1 MLKKVVISVIVVFLV
16 IFVLVRVSST
26 IKEYTALF
34 SDMSAMHEKIVKV
47 VDRLNVHIERMD
59 PATIKERAKSFE
71 RLAKNLQP
79 FIKPFFESGMD
90 KKKEDFQ
97 TEQ

>member
-26 IKEYTALF
+26 IKEY
-34 SDMSAMHEKIVKV
+34 SDMGAIHEKIVKV
-47 VDRLNVHIERMD
+47 VDHLNAHIEQMD
-59 PATIKERAKSFE
+59 PATKNERAKSIE

-79 FIKPFFESGMD
+79 FIKPFFESGMG
-90 KKKEDFQ
+90 KNQEDPE
-97 TEQ
+97 TSK

>member
-26 IKEYTALF
+26 IKEY
-34 SDMSAMHEKIVKV
+34 SDMGSIHEKIVKV
-47 VDRLNVHIERMD
+47 VDRLNAHIEQMD
-59 PATIKERAKSFE
+59 PARKEERAKSIE

-79 FIKPFFESGMD
+79 FIKPFFESGMG
-90 KKKEDFQ
+90 KNQEDPE
-97 TEQ
+97 TSK

>member
-26 IKEYTALF
+26 IKEY
-34 SDMSAMHEKIVKV
+34 SDMDAIHKKIVKV
-47 VDRLNVHIERMD
+47 VDHLNAHLEQMD
-59 PATIKERAKSFE
+59 PATKKERAQSIE

-79 FIKPFFESGMD
+79 FIKPFFESGMG
-90 KKKEDFQ
+90 KNQEDPE
-97 TEQ
+97 TSK

>member
-26 IKEYTALF
+26 IKEY
-34 SDMSAMHEKIVKV
+34 SDMGSIHEKIVKV
-47 VDRLNVHIERMD
+47 VDRLNAHIEQMD
-59 PATIKERAKSFE
+59 PTTINERAKSFE

-79 FIKPFFESGMD
+79 FIMPFFESGMGKNQKD
-90 KKKEDFQ
+90 PETSK
-97 TEQ
+97 